1 MSDEDLLYKLA
12 RDYYQKQMTQQEI
25 ARKYGISR
33 IKVSRLLQQARFKG
47 IVEISLMAPPSGFA
61 ELESELAD
69 RFSLDEVVLAP
80 EESDGEQLL
89 PALGRAAADYFV
101 RSVEGGETVGLT
113 WGTALSAFVQALP
126 AENFPQMRIVQMLG
140 GLGSPEAE
148 AHCSGLVGR
157 MAAKLNALG
166 RILPAPGIV
175 AIPEV
180 REALLSDANIAAGLE
195 MASRADLA
203 FVGLGI
209 ADPES
214 VLIREGSI
222 LNPEEAGR
230 LKEAGAVADISLR
243 FFDDRGCAVE
253 DPVDKR
259 VIGLSL
265 EEIQGIPRTVG
276 VAGGVRKREAV
287 LAALRGSLV
296 DVLITDIAT
305 GRWLA
310 EQE

>member
-1 MSDEDLLYKLA
+1 MGGEDRLYKMA

-33 IKVSRLLQQARFKG
+33 IKVSRLLQQARMNR
-47 IVEISLMAPPSGFA
+47 IVEINLKAPPSGFA
-61 ELESELAD
+61 ELETDLAD
-69 RFSLDEVVLAP
+69 RFGLDEVVLAP
-80 EESDGEQLL
+80 EEVDGEQLL
-89 PALGRAAADYFV
+89 PSLGREAADYFT
-101 RSVEGGETVGLT
+101 RSVEGGETVALT

-126 AENFPQMRIVQMLG
+126 AENYPQMRIVQMLG
-140 GLGSPEAE
+140 GLGNPEAE

-175 AIPEV
+175 STPEV
-180 REALLSDANIAAGLE
+180 REALIADANIAAGLE
-195 MASRADLA
+195 MAAQADLA
-203 FVGLGI
+203 FIGLGI

-214 VLIREGSI
+214 VLIREGAI
-222 LNPEEAGR
+222 LKREEVER
-230 LKEAGAVADISLR
+230 LKAAGAVADISLR
-243 FFDDRGCAVE
+243 FFDQEGRAVE
-253 DPVDKR
+253 DPVDQR

-265 EEIQGIPRTVG
+265 GEITKIPRIVG
-276 VAGGVRKREAV
+276 VAGGVRKRQAI

-296 DVLITDIAT
+296 DVLISDIAT